1 MAKQAVGPI
10 ERHVEKGVL
19 GICGL
24 LLLAVIARY
33 LGSSPNRTQIG
44 AESVGPDTVHTAL
57 AEEAERLRQAVAR
70 EQPTPSS
77 ERNPVPKLREWM
89 NDFYAAAGFLDPELR
104 PRPLPPLP
112 AVPDVGEKARAP
124 GDKIE
129 LARFLPPES
138 VKAEVAGRTVARVEP
153 PVILLEAS
161 GVGDTFGD
169 EYEMSFNWVTVSS
182 IYNRNEQERLFR
194 EAGYHPGRREH
205 YVLGADLQRRER
217 NWDGSYS
224 EWQDI
229 TTYAPVKPPA
239 PPQVIVMQT
248 GLTPTVPIETREDV
262 GYYAEAVRDPLNQL
276 DLMRPLFPVP
286 EAGDSWKLPEY
297 EGIDIQELDDEYFEA
312 ADEVGSMRGQDRY
325 ADLIEET
332 PDADSEEDKIDQ
344 AIDDMRRR
352 VKRGFVAVEEAEQ
365 ARSELES
372 LQTQASPG
380 LSRSQSQA
388 LEELL
393 NQIDAAIERL
403 RRPRGGGS
411 GEAGQQAPPRPTAP
425 VQVVWAHDLLGDS
438 VVSGKTY
445 QYRMRLRLYNR
456 YCAYPPALKN
466 PADAEKV
473 VVLTEWSEP
482 TQDVTIEQDTE
493 FFLASLTRDTV
504 KAEIFKWVRGDWVKQ
519 SFPLEVGKPIT
530 GSKRMQL
537 PSDPDGM
544 RQLVDFDTGAMVLY
558 IDFDRSYRPV
568 RKAPGGGMSLQPSK
582 STVAVVY
589 ADSKGRLQE
598 RLLAV
603 DKDSDVRKEFQ
614 KKARRRPKVPKE
626 RPPTAPPEGPPR
638 KPPLGPPGGG
648 RGGGGGPPL

>member
-1 MAKQAVGPI
+1 
-10 ERHVEKGVL
+10 
-19 GICGL
+19 
-24 LLLAVIARY
+24 
-33 LGSSPNRTQIG
+33 
-44 AESVGPDTVHTAL
+44 
-57 AEEAERLRQAVAR
+57 
-70 EQPTPSS
+70 
-77 ERNPVPKLREWM
+77 
-89 NDFYAAAGFLDPELR
+89 
-104 PRPLPPLP
+104 
-112 AVPDVGEKARAP
+112 
-124 GDKIE
+124 
-129 LARFLPPES
+129 
-138 VKAEVAGRTVARVEP
+138 
-153 PVILLEAS
+153 
-161 GVGDTFGD
+161 
-169 EYEMSFNWVTVSS
+169 MSFNWVTVSA

-217 NWDGSYS
+217 NWDGSHS

-229 TTYAPVKPPA
+229 TPYAPVKPPS
-239 PPQVIVMQT
+239 PPQVIVTQT
-248 GLTPTVPIETREDV
+248 GLTPTVPIEIREAV
-262 GYYAEAVRDPLNQL
+262 SYYAEAVRDPLNQL

-286 EAGDSWKLPEY
+286 EAGDYWRLPQY
-297 EGIDIQELDDEYFEA
+297 EGVDIRELDDEYFEA
-312 ADEVGSMRGQDRY
+312 ADGLGGMSGQDRY
-325 ADLIEET
+325 AGLIEEAQDT
-332 PDADSEEDKIDQ
+332 GSEEEKIDQ

-352 VKRGFVAVEEAEQ
+352 VQRGFVSVEDAER

-393 NQIDAAIERL
+393 NQIDAAIEQL
-403 RRPRGGGS
+403 RRRPPRGGGS
-411 GEAGQQAPPRPTAP
+411 GEAGQEAPTRPPAP
-425 VQVVWAHDLLGDS
+425 VQVVWAHDLLGNS

-456 YCAYPPALKN
+456 YCAYPPVLKN
-466 PADAEKV
+466 AADAEKV

-493 FFLASLTRDTV
+493 FFLTSLSGGGDTV

-544 RQLVDFDTGAMVLY
+544 RQLVDFGTGAMVLDV
-558 IDFDRSYRPV
+558 DFDRSYRPV
-568 RKAPGGGMSLQPSK
+568 KKGPDGGMSLQPSK

-589 ADSKGRLQE
+589 VDSKGRLQE

-603 DKDSDVRKEFQ
+603 DKDSDARKEFQ
-614 KKARRRPKVPKE
+614 KKARRPPKARREK
-626 RPPTAPPEGPPR
+626 PPRTPPGSPPMGPP
-638 KPPLGPPGGG
+638 GPPGPPAGGG